1 MTEELV
7 GKLLVAAVGGGF
19 AVLTAVVGF
28 FARRLVQQQDRHAE
42 ILGSHDR
49 QIVALDTRVQH
60 LELEQARAKTR
71 D

>member
-7 GKLLVAAVGGGF
+7 GKLLVASVGGGF
-19 AVLTAVVGF
+19 ALLTAVVGF

-60 LELEQARAKTR
+60 LERARAKTR